1 MSRLKLEDH
10 ATVIVIGA
18 GPAGSF
24 FAIHLLREARKL
36 DKVVHVTLVE
46 KKSVPECPGAE
57 LPTRHREALRQG
69 CAYCAGGLSPRLLE
83 ALASSQISL
92 HKGVP
97 QSEVKRIEI
106 WAQWK
111 AIALHVPS
119 GKKMLSVYRGTRP
132 QIRDKPFLN
141 FDSCLL
147 DHALDE
153 GAKVITGEVI
163 EIVRAPDTGK
173 PRVLTD
179 AEPGSLEADLVVYA
193 AGVNQIPGMELENSR
208 LVKSLK
214 EMMPGFVPPRARR
227 TLIFELDAGQE
238 VTGRIRN
245 DIFFMLHGSD
255 GLDLEM
261 VSIVPKGRF
270 ITISLIGRS
279 IDSAKP
285 KDRLDI
291 IDRFLQIPH
300 IKRLLPRGGKLS
312 HPCICSPNIVLGV
325 ASNPFGDR
333 IAVIGDAA
341 TSHPY
346 KDGIFSAWTTASG
359 LVQAIL
365 HEGIDRE
372 SLKIGYEPIIR
383 AFAVDNWCSKWI
395 FMLIRVAFGNP
406 VLSRII
412 YQAVLTERKTRPQ
425 GQRRLEKILWNVAS
439 GEDKYRNILAS
450 MLHPATLW
458 AIAAGGGAITAR
470 NYLTERL
477 LGLKWGGFQR
487 ATTGVFKEER
497 EAKRL
502 SLKELVGEHPEFER
516 MYAIRIQAPRER
528 IFEQLGKF
536 GDPDR
541 GYFLPKRMIEVK
553 GLSRS
558 AHGAVTTIH
567 YKVSPKFLSF
577 FLELIEIHPDRRLI
591 YRVRDGF
598 PAGGVLVFDIEGVNK
613 ASADNDYLLS
623 LYVAFDFPRALL
635 WRVGRLIFPAFT
647 HDVLWNHGLCKLK
660 DILEAE

>member
-1 MSRLKLEDH
+1 MSRLKLGDH

-92 HKGVP
+92 HEGVP

-153 GAKVITGEVI
+153 GEKVITGEVI

-300 IKRLLPRGGKLS
+300 IKRL
-312 HPCICSPNIVLGV
+312 
-325 ASNPFGDR
+325 
-333 IAVIGDAA
+333 
-341 TSHPY
+341 
-346 KDGIFSAWTTASG
+346 
-359 LVQAIL
+359 
-365 HEGIDRE
+365 
-372 SLKIGYEPIIR
+372 
-383 AFAVDNWCSKWI
+383 
-395 FMLIRVAFGNP
+395 
-406 VLSRII
+406 
-412 YQAVLTERKTRPQ
+412 
-425 GQRRLEKILWNVAS
+425 
-439 GEDKYRNILAS
+439 
-450 MLHPATLW
+450 
-458 AIAAGGGAITAR
+458 
-470 NYLTERL
+470 
-477 LGLKWGGFQR
+477 
-487 ATTGVFKEER
+487 
-497 EAKRL
+497 

-516 MYAIRIQAPRER
+516 MYAIRIQAPRKR

-598 PAGGVLVFDIEGVNK
+598 PAGGVLVFDIEGVDR

>member
-1 MSRLKLEDH
+1 M
-10 ATVIVIGA
+10 
-18 GPAGSF
+18 
-24 FAIHLLREARKL
+24 
-36 DKVVHVTLVE
+36 
-46 KKSVPECPGAE
+46 
-57 LPTRHREALRQG
+57 
-69 CAYCAGGLSPRLLE
+69 
-83 ALASSQISL
+83 
-92 HKGVP
+92 
-97 QSEVKRIEI
+97 
-106 WAQWK
+106 
-111 AIALHVPS
+111 
-119 GKKMLSVYRGTRP
+119 
-132 QIRDKPFLN
+132 
-141 FDSCLL
+141 
-147 DHALDE
+147 DE

-325 ASNPFGDR
+325 AS
-333 IAVIGDAA
+333 
-341 TSHPY
+341 
-346 KDGIFSAWTTASG
+346 
-359 LVQAIL
+359 
-365 HEGIDRE
+365 
-372 SLKIGYEPIIR
+372 
-383 AFAVDNWCSKWI
+383 
-395 FMLIRVAFGNP
+395 
-406 VLSRII
+406 
-412 YQAVLTERKTRPQ
+412 
-425 GQRRLEKILWNVAS
+425 

-516 MYAIRIQAPRER
+516 MYAIRIQTPRER

-577 FLELIEIHPDRRLI
+577 FLELIEIHPDRRLS

-598 PAGGVLVFDIEGVNK
+598 PAGGVLVFDIEGVDR